1 MPGAEPMSG
10 DSSDEKQFLIVADA
24 RRRWTGE
31 QKRAILAECGA
42 GKASVSAVACKHAPN
57 LLFRLRKDLGEVGQS
72 AAEKPAFVPVTL
84 RLRVDEAID
93 AGTPRR
99 HLGVSATNF
108 V

>member
-42 GKASVSAVACKHAPN
+42 GKASVSAVACK
-57 LLFRLRKDLGEVGQS
+57 
-72 AAEKPAFVPVTL
+72 PAFVPVTL